1 MSATSISQSGTV
13 SLTFYNSVAGLYLKH
28 ILTVMSKTGSLPEP
42 IPVNLIVLFWT
53 VYLGTPESLLDPVH
67 SYWEIRSSLFCT
79 FYFRTLLS
87 NDFIVLCCKRYPL
100 CQYEDIVFF
109 FLFNNK
115 RIYNEVTASCSKRKL
130 VFVLIRSN
138 YLNNWEKFKKASQTR
153 ARVSG
158 DS

>member
-1 MSATSISQSGTV
+1 MKESYASKRINLLFTINKIEIMSATSISQSETV

-53 VYLGTPESLLDPVH
+53 VYLGTPQSLLDPVH
-67 SYWEIRSSLFCT
+67 SYGEIRSSLFCT

-100 CQYEDIVFF
+100 CQYEDILFF
-109 FLFNNK
+109 F
-115 RIYNEVTASCSKRKL
+115 C
-130 VFVLIRSN
+130 LI
-138 YLNNWEKFKKASQTR
+138 TR
-153 ARVSG
+153 GSIMK
-158 DS
+158 

>member
-53 VYLGTPESLLDPVH
+53 VYLGTPQSLLDPVH
-67 SYWEIRSSLFCT
+67 SYGEIRSSLFCT

-100 CQYEDIVFF
+100 CQYEDILFF
-109 FLFNNK
+109 F
-115 RIYNEVTASCSKRKL
+115 C
-130 VFVLIRSN
+130 FV
-138 YLNNWEKFKKASQTR
+138 
-153 ARVSG
+153 
-158 DS
+158 